1 MASLN
6 QPTASTAG
14 RKIRRLGIGVAI
26 AIALYTAGWYYAAN
40 RLEGF
45 LNNALVASAEGPVA
59 ADCNGLS
66 VGGFPFLIGVTCEK
80 TGLLDQ
86 PNGIKAAF
94 EGFRSAARIYMPG
107 TAIVEIDGPAQVSS
121 AYGVSAKGDWQSL
134 RASLSA
140 NLDGLK
146 KASFEGRAVTAKI
159 ASDRTFQSFNLAIG
173 HPELHVRANGDDL
186 DIALLTED
194 VDFSMEGFIQPLPRL
209 SASADLTLVGKSHVL
224 NGKAYGGKETSG
236 ELRAL
241 KVDMGQ
247 GMYAE
252 LSGPFSIDAEGW
264 VSGSLVLYVENLD
277 LWEKT
282 LLTGFPEA
290 SGTISGMSEMLRGL
304 TKGRDKV
311 SVNLSIDKGTIMLSL
326 IPIGHIPQI

>member
-1 MASLN
+1 MRPSPSWSSSSAELRANPAGCADCGRRRRSPRPEFALLMVSLN
-6 QPTASTAG
+6 APHLTWVEVPLARMLRDATGLNVSIANDGACVCTAEHQFGAG
-14 RKIRRLGIGVAI
+14 RDSTHIVLLYAGYGGIG
-26 AIALYTAGWYYAAN
+26 
-40 RLEGF
+40 
-45 LNNALVASAEGPVA
+45 
-59 ADCNGLS
+59 
-66 VGGFPFLIGVTCEK
+66 GGAV
-80 TGLLDQ
+80 
-86 PNGIKAAF
+86 
-94 EGFRSAARIYMPG
+94 
-107 TAIVEIDGPAQVSS
+107 IDGRLLHGSTGYAGEFGHVQI
-121 AYGVSAKGDWQSL
+121 
-134 RASLSA
+134 
-140 NLDGLK
+140 
-146 KASFEGRAVTAKI
+146 T
-159 ASDRTFQSFNLAIG
+159 SDK
-173 HPELHVRANGDDL
+173 
-186 DIALLTED
+186 D